1 MRKGRISEG
10 PIVNVLKEYQA
21 GIPAVELCC
30 EHGISD
36 ATYYT
41 LRTKIRGSDLTRMP
55 FHNCELTQRPCVRD
69 LSRNG

>member
-1 MRKGRISEG
+1 MRKGRFSEG
-10 PIVNVLKEYQA
+10 PIVNVLKEYQV
-21 GIPAVELCC
+21 GIPAGC

-36 ATYYT
+36 ATFYT

-55 FHNCELTQRPCVRD
+55 FHNWELTQRPCVRD